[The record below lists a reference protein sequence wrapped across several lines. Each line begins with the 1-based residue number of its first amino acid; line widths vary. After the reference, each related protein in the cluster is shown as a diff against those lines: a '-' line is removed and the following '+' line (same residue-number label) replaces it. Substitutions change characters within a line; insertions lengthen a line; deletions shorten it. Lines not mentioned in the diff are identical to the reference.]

1 MSQRTI
7 VYFDSPGRH
16 NTAEAL
22 ALARER
28 ADLLGTKYLVV
39 ASTSGATV
47 LQAAQVF
54 QGTAVQ
60 IVGITLHAGRW
71 QVYRP
76 PDWHLVEQATA
87 MGVTFHTATH
97 ALVANAER
105 AIRDRFGGISPVELV
120 AEALTIF
127 SVGVKVA
134 VEVSLM
140 AADGNLIPMDEDVIA
155 VPGTDGGADTALV
168 LQPAYSST
176 LFDLR
181 VKEIICKPR
190 GG

>member
-1 MSQRTI
+1 MIESKI
-7 VYFDSPGRH
+7 IYFESPGRA
-16 NTAEAL
+16 NTDETL
-22 ALARER
+22 SLARER
-28 ADLLGTKYLVV
+28 AEELGIRHLVV
-39 ASTSGATV
+39 ASTSGTTA
-47 LQAAQVF
+47 LRAAHIF
-54 QGTAVQ
+54 RGTA
-60 IVGITLHAGRW
+60 INIIGITLHAGRW

-76 PDWHLVEQATA
+76 PDSDLVEQAQG
-87 MGVTFHTATH
+87 MGVRFHTATH

-105 AIRDRFGGISPVELV
+105 AIRDRFGGISPIELI

-134 VEVSLM
+134 IEVSLM
-140 AADGNLIPMDEDVIA
+140 AADGDLIPIDRDVIA
-155 VPGTDGGADTALV
+155 VAGTNGGADTALV

-190 GG
+190 IG

>member
-1 MSQRTI
+1 MIESKI
-7 VYFDSPGRH
+7 IYFERPGQS
-16 NTAEAL
+16 NTDETL
-22 ALARER
+22 SLARER
-28 ADLLGTKYLVV
+28 AEGLGIKYLVV
-39 ASTSGATV
+39 ASTSGATA
-47 LQAAQVF
+47 LRAAHIF
-54 QGTAVQ
+54 QGTDVR

-76 PDWHLVEQATA
+76 PDWGLVEQARG

-105 AIRDRFGGISPVELV
+105 AIRDRFGGISPIELI

-140 AADGNLIPMDEDVIA
+140 AADGNLIPIDQDVIA
-155 VPGTDGGADTALV
+155 VAGTDGGADTALV
-168 LQPAYSST
+168 LMPAYSST
-176 LFDLR
+176 LFNLR

-190 GG
+190 IG

>member
-1 MSQRTI
+1 MGRRTI

-16 NTAEAL
+16 NTAETL
-22 ALARER
+22 ALSRER
-28 ADLLGTKYLVV
+28 ADLLGTRHLVV
-39 ASTSGATV
+39 ASTSGATA
-47 LQAAQVF
+47 LQAARVF
-54 QGTAVQ
+54 QGTDVH

-76 PDWHLVEQATA
+76 PDWRLVEEAMA

-140 AADGNLIPMDEDVIA
+140 AADGNLIPVDEDVIA
-155 VPGTDGGADTALV
+155 VAGTDGGADTALV
-168 LQPAYSST
+168 LRPAYSST

-190 GG
+190 CG

>member
-1 MSQRTI
+1 MEARIT
-7 VYFDSPGRH
+7 YFESPGRQ
-16 NTAEAL
+16 NTDQTLALVRERAEAL
-22 ALARER
+22 GIR
-28 ADLLGTKYLVV
+28 YLVV
-39 ASTSGATV
+39 ATTSGATG
-47 LQAAQVF
+47 LRAAHVF
-54 QGTAVQ
+54 QGTDVQ

-76 PDWHLVEQATA
+76 PDWYMVEQAQG
-87 MGVTFHTATH
+87 MGVRFHTATH

-105 AIRDRFGGISPVELV
+105 AVRDRFGGISPVELI

-140 AADGNLIPMDEDVIA
+140 AADGNLIPVDQDVIA
-155 VPGTDGGADTALV
+155 VAGTDGGADTALV
-168 LQPAYSST
+168 LRPAYSST

-190 GG
+190 TG

>member
-1 MSQRTI
+1 MIETK
-7 VYFDSPGRH
+7 VFYFEEPGQQ
-16 NTAEAL
+16 NTDETL
-22 ALARER
+22 TLARER
-28 ADLLGTKYLVV
+28 AEQLGIEYLVV
-39 ASTSGATV
+39 ASTTGATA
-47 LQAAQVF
+47 LRAAHIF
-54 QGTAVQ
+54 ESTHTHIIA
-60 IVGITLHAGRW
+60 ITLHAGRW

-76 PDWHLVEQATA
+76 PDWDLVEQAQA
-87 MGVTFHTATH
+87 MGVKFHTATH

-105 AIRDRFGGISPVELV
+105 AIRDRFGGISPVELI

-140 AADGNLIPMDEDVIA
+140 AADGNLIPMDQDIIVVA
-155 VPGTDGGADTALV
+155 GTDGGADTALV
-168 LQPAYSST
+168 LQPAYTST

-190 GG
+190 SG

>member
-1 MSQRTI
+1 MMEARIT
-7 VYFDSPGRH
+7 YFESPGRQ
-16 NTAEAL
+16 NTDQTL

-28 ADLLGTKYLVV
+28 AEASGIRYLVV
-39 ASTSGATV
+39 ATTSGATG
-47 LQAAQVF
+47 LRAAHVF
-54 QGTAVQ
+54 QGTDVQ
-60 IVGITLHAGRW
+60 IIGITLHAGRW

-76 PDWHLVEQATA
+76 PDWDLVEQAQG
-87 MGVTFHTATH
+87 MGVRFHTATH

-105 AIRDRFGGISPVELV
+105 AVRDRFGGISPVELI

-140 AADGNLIPMDEDVIA
+140 AADGNLIPMDQDVIA
-155 VPGTDGGADTALV
+155 VAGTDGGADTALV
-168 LQPAYSST
+168 LRPAYSST

-190 GG
+190 TG

>member
-1 MSQRTI
+1 MIETKIS
-7 VYFDSPGRH
+7 YFEEPGRQ
-16 NTAEAL
+16 NTDETL

-28 ADLLGTKYLVV
+28 AVQLGIEYLVV
-39 ASTSGATV
+39 ASTSGATA
-47 LQAAQVF
+47 LRAAHIF
-54 QGTAVQ
+54 DGTHRHIIA
-60 IVGITLHAGRW
+60 ITLHAGRW

-76 PDWHLVEQATA
+76 PDWDLVEQAQA
-87 MGVTFHTATH
+87 MGVRFHTATH

-105 AIRDRFGGISPVELV
+105 AIRDRFGGISPVELI

-140 AADGNLIPMDEDVIA
+140 AADGNLIPMDQDIIVVA
-155 VPGTDGGADTALV
+155 GTNGGADTALV
-168 LQPAYSST
+168 LQPAYTST

-190 GG
+190 TG

>member
-1 MSQRTI
+1 MIESKI
-7 VYFDSPGRH
+7 AYFEEPGRS
-16 NTAEAL
+16 NTDETL
-22 ALARER
+22 SLARER
-28 ADLLGTKYLVV
+28 AESLDIKYLVV
-39 ASTSGATV
+39 ASTSGATA
-47 LQAAQVF
+47 LRAAHIF
-54 QGTAVQ
+54 QGTDVH

-76 PDWHLVEQATA
+76 PDWDLLEQARE

-105 AIRDRFGGISPVELV
+105 AIQDRFGGISPVELI

-127 SVGVKVA
+127 SVGVKVGI
-134 VEVSLM
+134 EVSLM
-140 AADGNLIPMDEDVIA
+140 AADGNLFPVDQDVIA
-155 VPGTDGGADTALV
+155 VAGTDGGADTALV

-181 VKEIICKPR
+181 VKEIICKPHI
-190 GG
+190 G

>member
-1 MSQRTI
+1 MSECKV
-7 VYFDSPGRH
+7 VYFEEPGRQ
-16 NTAEAL
+16 NTNETL
-22 ALARER
+22 LLARER
-28 ADLLGTKYLVV
+28 AETLGIEYLVV
-39 ASTSGATV
+39 ATTSGATG
-47 LQAAQVF
+47 LRAAQLF
-54 QGTAVQ
+54 QGTGVQ

-76 PDWHLVEQATA
+76 PDWDLVAQAEKL
-87 MGVTFHTATH
+87 GVRFHTATH
-97 ALVANAER
+97 TLVGNAER
-105 AIRDRFGGISPVELV
+105 AIRDKFGGISPVELI

-140 AADGNLIPMDEDVIA
+140 AADGNLIPVDRDVIA
-155 VPGTDGGADTALV
+155 VAGTDGGADTALV

-190 GG
+190 VG

>member
-1 MSQRTI
+1 
-7 VYFDSPGRH
+7 
-16 NTAEAL
+16 
-22 ALARER
+22 
-28 ADLLGTKYLVV
+28 
-39 ASTSGATV
+39 
-47 LQAAQVF
+47 
-54 QGTAVQ
+54 
-60 IVGITLHAGRW
+60 
-71 QVYRP
+71 
-76 PDWHLVEQATA
+76 
-87 MGVTFHTATH
+87 
-97 ALVANAER
+97 
-105 AIRDRFGGISPVELV
+105 LV

>member
-1 MSQRTI
+1 MSEAKI
-7 VYFDSPGRH
+7 IYFEHPGRH
-16 NTAEAL
+16 NTDETL

-28 ADLLGTKYLVV
+28 AEQLGIEYLVV
-39 ASTSGATV
+39 ASTSGATA
-47 LQAAQVF
+47 LRAAHIF
-54 QGTAVQ
+54 QGTDVH
-60 IVGITLHAGRW
+60 IIGMTLHAGRW
-71 QVYRP
+71 QIYRP
-76 PDWHLVEQATA
+76 PDWDLVEQARG
-87 MGVTFHTATH
+87 MGVRFHTATH

-105 AIRDRFGGISPVELV
+105 AIRDRFGGISPIELI

-140 AADGNLIPMDEDVIA
+140 AADGNLIPIDQDVIA
-155 VPGTDGGADTALV
+155 VAGTDGGADTALV

-190 GG
+190 IG